1 MRVFLDTFRTR
12 FRNRQDSE
20 HQQALVRLVIAA
32 LILIYLIGG
41 ASASGWVIPDG
52 FAWAVRVILC
62 ETVLGLGLVLAILA
76 RPAPNNPR
84 RYIGMIADYSTLAAM
99 MLLYDRALAPLYV
112 VYLWV
117 TIGNGL
123 RYGPRFLAV
132 AIALASAS
140 FVLVIT
146 NSAYWAQNDELGWGL
161 LLGLVAIPAYLSSL
175 LRALTRAS
183 EEARRANAAKS
194 RFLANMSHEFR
205 TPLNGIVGMSELL
218 VTTKLSPE
226 QRECAEVI
234 QTASRSLL
242 MLIEDVLDI
251 SAIEAGKL
259 RRSDGDFSLKQLLQ
273 GIRTMLQPSAAGR
286 ELAFEI
292 DVDAAVPDLLCGDQN
307 HLRQILINLLGNAI
321 KFTERGRVG
330 LRVTV
335 LEASV
340 DSARLRFSV
349 QDTGIGI
356 AADAQR
362 RIFGAF
368 EQADSSQ
375 SRRFGGTGLGTTIAK
390 ALTELLG
397 GSIAFES
404 REGSGSH
411 FWVDLPFAVVARPA
425 PASAGDAAGALNVIA
440 FDDPFVRHRARVR
453 PMRLLIGDDQPAN
466 LLVLRRLLEKAGH
479 AALLVDDGD
488 AALDALA
495 QESFDAVIIDLH
507 MPKVSGIDVIKQ
519 ARIMEAG
526 RAGTPFVVLSAD
538 ATADA
543 IHEAS
548 LAGARVFLTKPVA
561 ARPLLD
567 ALADIASA
575 EPGAGMVP
583 PAPMAAP
590 GDAHVIAPCTLD
602 ELFDLKL
609 GPDFMKLFIKECV
622 HDAVK
627 CIAELERH
635 GKSGN
640 WDKYRDACHALKGV
654 ASNVGAVR
662 LAECASAAM
671 KGANWQLPNEW
682 QARVNEM
689 REQLDA
695 ARSALHEAVGN
706 AAVGQGSGDSV

>member
-140 FVLVIT
+140 FILVIS
-146 NSAYWAQNDELGWGL
+146 NSAYWAGNDELGWGL

-273 GIRTMLQPSAAGR
+273 GIR
-286 ELAFEI
+286 
-292 DVDAAVPDLLCGDQN
+292 
-307 HLRQILINLLGNAI
+307 
-321 KFTERGRVG
+321 
-330 LRVTV
+330 
-335 LEASV
+335 
-340 DSARLRFSV
+340 
-349 QDTGIGI
+349 
-356 AADAQR
+356 
-362 RIFGAF
+362 
-368 EQADSSQ
+368 
-375 SRRFGGTGLGTTIAK
+375 
-390 ALTELLG
+390 
-397 GSIAFES
+397 
-404 REGSGSH
+404 
-411 FWVDLPFAVVARPA
+411 
-425 PASAGDAAGALNVIA
+425 
-440 FDDPFVRHRARVR
+440 
-453 PMRLLIGDDQPAN
+453 
-466 LLVLRRLLEKAGH
+466 
-479 AALLVDDGD
+479 
-488 AALDALA
+488 
-495 QESFDAVIIDLH
+495 
-507 MPKVSGIDVIKQ
+507 
-519 ARIMEAG
+519 
-526 RAGTPFVVLSAD
+526 
-538 ATADA
+538 
-543 IHEAS
+543 
-548 LAGARVFLTKPVA
+548 
-561 ARPLLD
+561 
-567 ALADIASA
+567 
-575 EPGAGMVP
+575 
-583 PAPMAAP
+583 
-590 GDAHVIAPCTLD
+590 
-602 ELFDLKL
+602 
-609 GPDFMKLFIKECV
+609 
-622 HDAVK
+622 
-627 CIAELERH
+627 
-635 GKSGN
+635 
-640 WDKYRDACHALKGV
+640 
-654 ASNVGAVR
+654 
-662 LAECASAAM
+662 
-671 KGANWQLPNEW
+671 
-682 QARVNEM
+682 
-689 REQLDA
+689 
-695 ARSALHEAVGN
+695 
-706 AAVGQGSGDSV
+706 